1 MTFTVNSC
9 NEKKLGYLSAVDDVA
24 SNVFVV
30 CGKVVGPDAAA
41 VEAVGA
47 MLVDV
52 SLLEFRKLPIFRRN

>member
-1 MTFTVNSC
+1 MTFTFNSC

-30 CGKVVGPDAAA
+30 CGKVVGPDAVA

-52 SLLEFRKLPIFRRN
+52 SLLEFRKLPIFGRN